1 VPLTMLQVPGRGT
14 PSIVDGLNPGR
25 GFGSI
30 AFDMSIDPTLR
41 FSSRAENYAK
51 YRPRYP
57 REIIE
62 TLRDECGLE
71 ASFRIA
77 DIGSGTGALTELFLQ
92 NGNPVFAVEPNS
104 RMREAAEALLGKY
117 PGFRSVA
124 GKAEATTLGDG
135 SVEFAVVGT
144 AFHWFKIDQ
153 ARREF
158 LRILRPPGWTMLVW
172 NEREFQNKLFPAAY
186 DRLLQCYS
194 VDYAREKHK
203 QVYDTGLGDFFGS
216 QAFFMKTFTT
226 VQQFDFDGAR
236 GRLLSS
242 SYTPEPGHPNH
253 EPMIAELRKIFDA
266 HQVDGKVT
274 FEYITRMYCGRIKE

>member
-1 VPLTMLQVPGRGT
+1 MITDSGCGKLSGVAR
-14 PSIVDGLNPGR
+14 LNPGG

-30 AFDMSIDPTLR
+30 AFYMGIDPTLR
-41 FSSRAENYAK
+41 FSSRAQNYAK

-57 REIIE
+57 GKLIE
-62 TLRDECGLE
+62 TLRDECGLA
-71 ASFRIA
+71 ASSLVA

-104 RMREAAEALLGKY
+104 RMREAAEALLQKY
-117 PGFRSVA
+117 PGFRTIA
-124 GKAEATTLGDG
+124 GRAEATNLGDG

-144 AFHWFKIDQ
+144 AFHWFKIDE

-172 NEREFQNKLFPAAY
+172 NEREFQNKPFPAAY
-186 DRLLQCYS
+186 DRLLQRYS

-203 QVYDTGLGDFFGS
+203 RVYDIGLGDFFGHRGFV
-216 QAFFMKTFTT
+216 AKTFTS
-226 VQQFDFDGAR
+226 VQQFDFEGTR
-236 GRLLSS
+236 GRMLSS

-274 FEYITRMYCGRIKE
+274 FEYITRMYYGRINE